1 MSSILFNRLLRKEK
15 HNNPASL
22 SQKINEEKNPITLLE
37 NVSNTLLSIHEVKK
51 QINDSRL
58 IMEQKHKDLF
68 TKCVRAQQEKEP
80 VFTAVVYAFQC
91 AQAKKITQLVIAN
104 QLDLE
109 RVVLRAETAKD
120 FHDTAAKLAPIIQ
133 KVSEGLAGVIPEA
146 SIRLEQIG
154 ETLDNLVINTKDIS
168 TQMWVAP
175 SLGRE
180 HEKTIVGVG
189 VVDEKLRA
197 NLHPLPT
204 NSLFLDDINKRM

>member
-15 HNNPASL
+15 HNNPASS
-22 SQKINEEKNPITLLE
+22 SQKINEEKNPITLME

-68 TKCVRAQQEKEP
+68 NKCVRAQQEKEP
-80 VFTAVVYAFQC
+80 AFTAVVYAFQW
-91 AQAKKITQLVIAN
+91 AQAKKITKLVIAN
-104 QLDLE
+104 QLDIE
-109 RVVLRAETAKD
+109 RLVLRAETAKD

-133 KVSEGLAGVIPEA
+133 KVSEGLAGVIPEV
-146 SIRLEQIG
+146 SIRLEQTG

-175 SLGRE
+175 SLGKE
-180 HEKTIVGVG
+180 HEKTIVGFG
-189 VVDEKLRA
+189 VFAEKLRN

-204 NSLFLDDINKRM
+204 NSLFLEDINKRM